1 MWLPVVSQVFQ
12 QVHPGV
18 LLTDGGSVAISVAI
32 DTIFDEVVKQVV
44 KLSKK
49 SMTLKD
55 LKAAVSN
62 ALADA
67 GEVSKHATTEGQKA
81 VDKARERA
89 RADQPLT
96 HRAGLTF
103 STDDVAARF
112 KMKAAL
118 TRSATPYPDK
128 VEHFDTTALPDDV
141 RAPLSLS
148 LPRCEL
154 TPIAPCLAQALAFLT
169 AALEYLGAELC
180 EIAGNFAR
188 DFAPSKITV
197 DLGRGEFIFGGDET
211 FDPEETASEQV
222 SLTEAH
228 HVLKAINEDEEMQK
242 LYPDIGKRIGA
253 DAWQYSLLSYTQP
266 GQYASEMEEYMEE
279 RNQRSQ
285 GSEFEA
291 FNDEFAKP
299 ADPPG
304 AATSASKSGGKAKS
318 KARAKA
324 DAPAAKKSKR

>member
-128 VEHFDTTALPDDV
+128 VEHFDTTALPDD
-141 RAPLSLS
+141 
-148 LPRCEL
+148 
-154 TPIAPCLAQALAFLT
+154 ALAFLT

>member
-128 VEHFDTTALPDDV
+128 VEHFDTTALPDD
-141 RAPLSLS
+141 
-148 LPRCEL
+148 
-154 TPIAPCLAQALAFLT
+154 ALAFLT

-197 DLGRGEFIFGGDET
+197 DLGRGEFIFGGDE

>member
-128 VEHFDTTALPDDV
+128 VEHFDTTALPDD
-141 RAPLSLS
+141 
-148 LPRCEL
+148 
-154 TPIAPCLAQALAFLT
+154 ALAFLT

-197 DLGRGEFIFGGDET
+197 DLGRGEFIFGGDES

>member
-1 MWLPVVSQVFQ
+1 MWLPVVSHVFP

-128 VEHFDTTALPDDV
+128 VEHFDTTALPDD
-141 RAPLSLS
+141 
-148 LPRCEL
+148 
-154 TPIAPCLAQALAFLT
+154 ALAFLT

-197 DLGRGEFIFGGDET
+197 DLGRGEFIFGGDES